1 MPLTKGYS
9 SKSIGK
15 NIAKE
20 MKSGKPQKQS
30 VAIALNVATKAAKA
44 AGKTPERMRKPGAK
58 GAPTKADFVAS
69 AKTAKPMKAKK

>member
-1 MPLTKGYS
+1 MIGGLRPPFLIKEITMPLTKGYS

-20 MKSGKPQKQS
+20 MKAGKPQKQS

-44 AGKTPERMRKPGAK
+44 AGKPGK
-58 GAPTKADFVAS
+58 APKKA
-69 AKTAKPMKAKK
+69 MK